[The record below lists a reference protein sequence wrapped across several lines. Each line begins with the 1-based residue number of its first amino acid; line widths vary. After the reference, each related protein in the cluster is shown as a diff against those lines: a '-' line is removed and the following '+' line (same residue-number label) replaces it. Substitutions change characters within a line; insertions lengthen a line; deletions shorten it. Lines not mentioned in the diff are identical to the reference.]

1 MTTDPEQLRSFVAQ
15 RVGEKKLIV
24 VSNREPYVHSFVGGE
39 LRCTTPA
46 SGLVTAIEPVMCAC
60 GGTWIAQ
67 ASGNADREL
76 VDGCGRIAVPPQ
88 ASNYWL
94 KRVWLSKQEEEGFYY
109 GFSNQAL
116 WPLCHLAYKRP
127 LFDPEHWRTYKAVNW
142 KFAQAVL
149 EEAGSDPA
157 LVFIQDYH
165 FALLP
170 KLLKQ
175 ERPDLS
181 IAQFWHIPWPNPQAF
196 GTCPYAGEI
205 LEGLLGNDLLG
216 FQTPHHCSNFMRS
229 VDGALENIVDYEH
242 LTVTHRGNR
251 TLVRSFPV
259 GVDSEALSRYAR
271 SPEAIAHADRLKHD
285 LGLTDKVVALGV
297 DRIDYTKG
305 IPERLNAIDRF
316 LEKYPE
322 YRKWF
327 TFLQIGPV
335 SRININ
341 EYKALNDEL
350 YHMMIDINHKHEEDS
365 WTPIQIIKG
374 NHSRQ
379 TLIAYFLLADVCV
392 VSSLDD
398 GMNLVAKEFVSARPD
413 GNGALILSRFA
424 GAARDLPDAIQVNPY
439 DTDSFA
445 DAIKTAVEMSVE
457 EKERRMLKM
466 RESVMENNA
475 YSWAKKVVA
484 ELARLC

>member
-1 MTTDPEQLRSFVAQ
+1 
-15 RVGEKKLIV
+15 
-24 VSNREPYVHSFVGGE
+24 
-39 LRCTTPA
+39 
-46 SGLVTAIEPVMCAC
+46 LVTALEPVMCAC

-76 VDGCGRIAVPPQ
+76 VDEYGRIAVPPQ

-94 KRVWLSKQEEEGFYY
+94 KRVWLTKDEEEGFYY
-109 GFSNQAL
+109 GFANQAL
-116 WPLCHLAYKRP
+116 WPLCHLAYARP
-127 LFDPEHWRTYKAVNW
+127 RFDPEHWKTYKDVNW

-157 LVFIQDYH
+157 IVFIQDYH

-181 IAQFWHIPWPNPQAF
+181 IALFWHIPWPNPQAF
-196 GTCPYAGEI
+196 ATCPYGGEL

-216 FQTPHHCSNFMRS
+216 FQTPSHCSNFMRS

-242 LTVTHRGNR
+242 LTVTHQGDR
-251 TLVRSFPV
+251 TLVRPFPV
-259 GVDSEALSRYAR
+259 GVDCEALSRYAR
-271 SPEAIAHADRLKHD
+271 SPEAVEHADRLRHE
-285 LGLTDKVVALGV
+285 LGLCDKIIGLGV

-305 IPERLNAIDRF
+305 IPERFLAIDRF
-316 LEKYPE
+316 LGKYPE
-322 YRKWF
+322 YKKWF

-335 SRININ
+335 SRINIS

-350 YHMMIDINHKHEEDS
+350 YHLMIDINHKHGEDQ
-365 WTPIQIIKG
+365 WTPIQIVKG
-374 NHSRQ
+374 NHPRQ
-379 TLIAYFLLADVCV
+379 TLVAYFLLADVCI

-413 GNGALILSRFA
+413 GNASLILSRFA
-424 GAARDLPDAIQVNPY
+424 GAAKELSDAVLINPY
-439 DTDSFA
+439 DTDGFA
-445 DAIKTAVEMSVE
+445 DAIKYALAMPAE
-457 EKERRMLKM
+457 EKERRMARM
-466 RESVMENNA
+466 WQAVAENNT
-475 YSWAKKVVA
+475 YSWA
-484 ELARLC
+484 ARVITEIGRLT